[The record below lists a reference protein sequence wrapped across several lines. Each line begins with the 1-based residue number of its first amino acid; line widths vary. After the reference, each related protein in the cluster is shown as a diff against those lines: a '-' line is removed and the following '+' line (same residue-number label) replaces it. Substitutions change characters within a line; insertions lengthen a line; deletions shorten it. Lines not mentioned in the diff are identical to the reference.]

1 MERVSEPMGITSER
15 LNPKLI
21 TLKDISLIDV
31 NQILQRIQL
40 PALDAVQ
47 SKLCASVHA
56 ETGRIRLLQGT
67 LNLYESSDVSFLY
80 DNITNYNN
88 NNILIFIF

>member
-1 MERVSEPMGITSER
+1 MGTTSER
-15 LNPKLI
+15 LNPNPI

-31 NQILQRIQL
+31 NQILQTIQL

-56 ETGRIRLLQGT
+56 GTGRIRLLQGT
-67 LNLYESSDVSFLY
+67 LNVYEPSAVSFLY

-88 NNILIFIF
+88 NNIFTFVF